1 MDAVIMKEQNVVA
14 SMILTEKRAKVADI
28 VLAAREKKGWSQ
40 TELADRVGYSRS
52 TIQRIESRV
61 FSPNADQLYMILECL
76 GVTLKLNNEKI

>member
-1 MDAVIMKEQNVVA
+1 MKEQNVVL
-14 SMILTEKRAKVADI
+14 MMMLTEKRAKVADI

-76 GVTLKLNNEKI
+76 DVTLKLNNEKI